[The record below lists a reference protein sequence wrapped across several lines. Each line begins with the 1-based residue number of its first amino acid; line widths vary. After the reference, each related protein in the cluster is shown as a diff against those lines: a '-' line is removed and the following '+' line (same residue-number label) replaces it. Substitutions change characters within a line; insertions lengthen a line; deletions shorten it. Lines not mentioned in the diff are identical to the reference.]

1 MADIFREAFLGFIR
15 VHLLHHAAQGRI
27 FGVEMIEELQEH
39 GYKLSP
45 GTLYPILHAMEEAG
59 YLSSEEEVAGGKMRK
74 YYRATPSGRK
84 ALRELKKKIREL
96 SDEIFEAGP
105 GP

>member
-59 YLSSEEEVAGGKMRK
+59 YLRSEDEVVGGKKRK

-96 SDEIFEAGP
+96 SDEIFESDRG
-105 GP
+105 

>member
-59 YLSSEEEVAGGKMRK
+59 YLRSEEEVAGGKKRK

-84 ALRELKKKIREL
+84 ALQELKKKIREL
-96 SDEIFEAGP
+96 SDEIFESDRG
-105 GP
+105 

>member
-45 GTLYPILHAMEEAG
+45 GTLYPILHAMEGAG
-59 YLSSEEEVAGGKMRK
+59 YLRCEEEVAGGKKRK

-96 SDEIFEAGP
+96 SDEIFESDP
-105 GP
+105 R

>member
-39 GYKLSP
+39 GYRLSP
-45 GTLYPILHAMEEAG
+45 GTLYPILHAMEGAG
-59 YLSSEEEVAGGKMRK
+59 YLLSEEEVVGGKKRK

-96 SDEIFEAGP
+96 SDEIFEADRG
-105 GP
+105 

>member
-27 FGVEMIEELQEH
+27 FGVEMIEELEEH

-45 GTLYPILHAMEEAG
+45 GTLYPILHAMQDAG
-59 YLSSEEEVAGGKMRK
+59 YLRSEVEVVAGRKRK

-96 SDEIFEAGP
+96 SDEMFESVP
-105 GP
+105 G

>member
-39 GYKLSP
+39 GYRLSP
-45 GTLYPILHAMEEAG
+45 GTLYPILHAMEGAG
-59 YLSSEEEVAGGKMRK
+59 YLSSEEEVAGGKKRK

-96 SDEIFEAGP
+96 SDEIFEADRG
-105 GP
+105 

>member
-1 MADIFREAFLGFIR
+1 MADIFREAFLGFVR

-27 FGVEMIEELQEH
+27 FGVEMIDELQEH

-59 YLSSEEEVAGGKMRK
+59 YLRSEEEVVGGKKRK

-84 ALRELKKKIREL
+84 ALRDLKKKIREL
-96 SDEIFEAGP
+96 SDEIFGSDQ
-105 GP
+105 G